1 MLLSNARTCIIATLG
16 PASSDQGT
24 IAALI
29 DAGVNLFRL
38 NFSHGVH
45 SDHERNVQII
55 RDQSDRTLRPIGIM
69 QDLQGP
75 KIRVGRFEND
85 QIELVFD
92 ARFSLTCDDD
102 SPGNQHRVGVT
113 YKRLCQDL
121 GPGDRLLL
129 DDGRL
134 ALAVVGI
141 IGQTIETRVVV
152 GGTLSNNKGI
162 NIPGCDLDIPAL
174 SEKDIDD
181 MRLGAELG
189 VDWVAVS
196 FVRSREDV
204 EHAREQLQKFGS
216 NAKLMSKIE
225 KPSAVERF
233 KPILE
238 ASDGIM
244 VARGDLG
251 VELSPEQVPLVQKRL
266 IDICREAGKPVVT
279 ATQMMESMINSAMP
293 TRAEASDVANAI
305 FDGTDAVML
314 SAETAAGAYPLE
326 AVSMM
331 NQIAMSVEADSNYQ
345 STMAA
350 KLIHS
355 QRTVADS
362 VANAA
367 CQMAGEIDARVI
379 VTFSSSGATALRVAR
394 HRISKFV
401 LAITPNEVAYR
412 QLAMSWG
419 IDAILADDISSSAQ
433 MVAVANRWI
442 LKTGVAKPGDLF
454 VITAGMPF
462 GVSGTTNLIR
472 AEVVQEPQNK
482 A

>member
-1 MLLSNARTCIIATLG
+1 MIISNARTCIIATLG
-16 PASSDQGT
+16 PSSSDSGT

-29 DAGVNLFRL
+29 DAGVNVFRL

-45 SDHERNVQII
+45 ADHARNVRTI
-55 RDQSDRTLRPIGIM
+55 RDQSSRTLRPIGIL

-85 QIELVFD
+85 RIELKSG
-92 ARFSLTCDDD
+92 AEFSLTCDDA
-102 SPGNQHRVGVT
+102 SLGNQHRVGVT
-113 YKRLCQDL
+113 YSGLCQDL
-121 GPGDRLLL
+121 SCGDRLLL

-134 ALAVVGI
+134 ALDVIGI
-141 IGQTIETRVVV
+141 SNRTINTKVVV
-152 GGTLSNNKGI
+152 GGVLSNNKGI
-162 NIPGCDLDIPAL
+162 NIPGCDLGIPAL

-181 MRLGAELG
+181 MRVGAELG
-189 VDWVAVS
+189 VDWVAMS

-204 EHAREQLQKFGS
+204 EHARQHLQELGS
-216 NAKLMSKIE
+216 HAKLMAKIE

-233 KPILE
+233 DNILD

-266 IDICREAGKPVVT
+266 INICRKAGKPVVT
-279 ATQMMESMINSAMP
+279 ATQMMESMIHSAMP

-314 SAETAAGAYPLE
+314 SAETATGAYPIE

-331 NQIAMSVEADSNYQ
+331 NQIARSVEADSTYHR
-345 STMAA
+345 TMAD
-350 KLIHS
+350 KMIHS
-355 QRTVADS
+355 QRNVADS

-367 CQMAGEIDARVI
+367 CQMANEINARVI

-394 HRISKFV
+394 HRISKYV
-401 LAITPNEVAYR
+401 LAITPNVLAHR

-433 MVAVANRWI
+433 MVAESNHWI
-442 LKTGVAKPGDLF
+442 LKAGVAKTGDLF

-472 AEVVQEPQNK
+472 AEVVQESQEE

>member
-1 MLLSNARTCIIATLG
+1 MIINNARTCIIATLG
-16 PASSDQGT
+16 PASDDPGT

-29 DAGVNLFRL
+29 DAGVNVFRL

-45 SDHERNVQII
+45 ADHERVVTII
-55 RDQSDRTLRPIGIM
+55 REQSGRTLRPIGIM

-75 KIRVGRFEND
+75 KIRVTRFAKD
-85 QIELVFD
+85 QIELVYGAD
-92 ARFSLTCDDD
+92 FSLTCDDD
-102 SPGNQHRVGVT
+102 SLGNQDRVGVT
-113 YKRLCQDL
+113 YPGLCQDL
-121 GPGDRLLL
+121 SPGDRLLL

-134 ALAVVGI
+134 ALDVIGI
-141 IGQTIETRVVV
+141 SNKTIETRVVV
-152 GGTLSNNKGI
+152 GGVLSNNKGI

-189 VDWVAVS
+189 VDWVAIS
-196 FVRSREDV
+196 FVRSAEDV
-204 EHAREQLQKFGS
+204 QHAREHLKKFS
-216 NAKLMSKIE
+216 SRAKLMSKIE

-233 KPILE
+233 KSILE

-266 IDICREAGKPVVT
+266 IDICRGAGKPVVT
-279 ATQMMESMINSAMP
+279 ATQMLESMISSPMP

-305 FDGTDAVML
+305 FDGTDGVML
-314 SAETAAGAYPLE
+314 SAETAAGAYPVE
-326 AVSMM
+326 AVTMM
-331 NQIAMSVEADSNYQ
+331 NQIALSVEADEHYQ
-345 STMAA
+345 RTMAD
-350 KLIHS
+350 KMIHS
-355 QRTVADS
+355 QRNVADS

-367 CQMAGEIDARVI
+367 CQMANEINARVI

-394 HRISKFV
+394 HRSSQYV
-401 LAITPNEVAYR
+401 LALTPNVLAYR
-412 QLAMSWG
+412 QLSMSWG
-419 IDAILADDISSSAQ
+419 IDAVLGKDIANSAQ
-433 MVAVANRWI
+433 MIAEANRWI
-442 LKTGVAKPGDLF
+442 LKTGVAEPGDPY

-472 AEVVQEPQNK
+472 AEMVQEPTGDE
-482 A
+482 